1 MGFTTL
7 FNAVFIN
14 PEQVVRFLLC
24 KHVESLKPSSDISK
38 AVVGDD
44 QPPLVVI
51 TERENLCTKTNRR

>member
-1 MGFTTL
+1 MGFTIL
-7 FNAVFIN
+7 FNAVFTN

-24 KHVESLKPSSDISK
+24 KHVESLKPSSDISQ
-38 AVVGDD
+38 AVGDD